1 MTIKNHAIAQIELLE
16 HDHERGAKAESII
29 DTMITKQTIDV
40 DTVSGATNSS
50 LVIKKACENA
60 VNEIILIP

>member
-1 MTIKNHAIAQIELLE
+1 MSEEKSRKHYLSQIRLPL
-16 HDHERGAKAESII
+16 H
-29 DTMITKQTIDV
+29 KQTIDV
-40 DTVSGATNSS
+40 DMVSGATNSS